1 MFSVVK
7 DYPSIIS
14 VLICLKL
21 SKKLVQ
27 KKYEILIY
35 KLKYSLILHTYSSL
49 IKKIKKIFIWFNL
62 FLCYY

>member
-35 KLKYSLILHTYSSL
+35 KLKYSLILHTYSL
-49 IKKIKKIFIWFNL
+49 IKKIKKIFI
-62 FLCYY
+62 